1 MGVGGWFMDYFATTT
16 WHDWLKDIIDILIVS
31 YIIYKLI
38 QLVRGT
44 RAVQLMKGILVLM
57 ATWAVSTWF
66 DLYTLKWMMSQI
78 FNFSVLA
85 VLIIFQPELRRAL
98 EQLGRGKLFVRS
110 AMNDKDVIHQQLAE
124 IMKAVQH
131 MAKRRIGA
139 LIVFERKTGLSEIVE
154 SGIPMESRI
163 TSELI
168 INIFTPNTPLHDGA
182 VIVRGNEIT
191 AAACYLPLSENPFI
205 SKELGTRHRA
215 AIGVSENSDALAVVV
230 SEETG
235 QVSLAMNGMVVRDIN
250 EEALIS
256 KLFDELTSTMIIKH
270 QEKKWD
276 PVALL
281 KRLGGRRHG

>member
-1 MGVGGWFMDYFATTT
+1 MNYFADTT
-16 WHDWLKDIIDILIVS
+16 WHDWVKDIIDILIVS

-44 RAVQLMKGILVLM
+44 RAVQLMKGIFVLV

-66 DLYTLKWMMSQI
+66 DLYTLKWLMNQMFTFGVVSI
-78 FNFSVLA
+78 
-85 VLIIFQPELRRAL
+85 LIIFQPELRRAL
-98 EQLGRGKLFVRS
+98 EQLGRGKLFARS
-110 AMNDKDVIHQQLAE
+110 GMNDKDTVNQQLDE

-139 LIVFERKTGLSEIVE
+139 LIVFERNTGLSEIME
-154 SGIPMESRI
+154 SGIPLESRV
-163 TSELI
+163 TSQLI

-182 VIVRGNEIT
+182 VIIRGSQIA

-256 KLFDELTSTMIIKH
+256 KLFDELTVPESSK
-270 QEKKWD
+270 EKERT
-276 PVALL
+276 VASFW
-281 KRLGGRRHG
+281 KRIGGRHG